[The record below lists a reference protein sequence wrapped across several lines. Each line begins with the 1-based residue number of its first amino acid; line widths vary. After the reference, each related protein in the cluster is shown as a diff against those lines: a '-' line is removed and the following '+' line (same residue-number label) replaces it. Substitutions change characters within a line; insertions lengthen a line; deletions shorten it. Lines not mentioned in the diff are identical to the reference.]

1 LGTAFDSVYTNS
13 KIKFKQQLTKDMDT
27 IHQKAQKMGLEKG
40 YYLLLMAILDLPVDG
55 KEKSEKKK

>member
-1 LGTAFDSVYTNS
+1 M
-13 KIKFKQQLTKDMDT
+13 TKDMDT
-27 IHQKAQKMGLEKG
+27 IHQKAQKIGLEKG